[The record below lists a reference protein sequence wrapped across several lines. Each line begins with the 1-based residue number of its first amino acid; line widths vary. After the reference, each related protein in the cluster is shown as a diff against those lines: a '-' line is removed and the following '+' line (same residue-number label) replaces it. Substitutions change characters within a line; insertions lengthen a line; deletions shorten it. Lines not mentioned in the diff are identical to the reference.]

1 MGNKAEKLVLILGGA
16 RSGKSH
22 MAEEM
27 ALAGG
32 GDVVYI
38 ATAPV
43 YDEEMAHRVDLHRE
57 RRPSHWLTL
66 EETTDLAGALQGVA
80 NKTETVLVDCLTLW
94 VTNLLLARFNEK
106 TSVSAYD
113 RIEDEIRIELAKF
126 CKVAQEMP
134 FRTIVVANEVGCGIV
149 PESTLGR
156 LFRDIAGR
164 ANQQVAKAADAVILA
179 VAGYPLQVK
188 GGA

>member
-1 MGNKAEKLVLILGGA
+1 MCNTGKLVLILGGA
-16 RSGKSH
+16 RSGKSR

-27 ALAGG
+27 ARSGSG
-32 GDVVYI
+32 NVVYI

-43 YDEEMAHRVDLHRE
+43 YDEEMAHRVDLHRQ
-57 RRPSHWLTL
+57 RRPAHWLTV
-66 EETTDLAGALQGVA
+66 EETMDLAGALKGIP
-80 NKTETVLVDCLTLW
+80 NTTDTVLIDCLTLW
-94 VTNLLLARFNEK
+94 LTNLLLARFNDE
-106 TSVSAYD
+106 TSVADYD
-113 RIEDEIRIELAKF
+113 RIEEEIKTELARV
-126 CKVAQEMP
+126 CEVALGLP

-164 ANQQVAKAADAVILA
+164 ANQQVAKAADTVILA
-179 VAGYPLQVK
+179 VAGYPLAVK